1 MNERLILKNK
11 TTLESWMKAQP
22 HGTAPV
28 QLLCSWLTVTF
39 SKISPIPKWSI
50 KTSQEEPGNLWAS
63 IVVLQM
69 QNHLYHTLQNLT
81 SPPQL
86 DLRSVLGHEK
96 LNWNVKRP
104 VANRPTSCALRAQ
117 STHQKPRNR
126 VPAPKQVWGSPNTKA
141 GGQYPLPGFP
151 HVLTQGTK
159 PCPALRGLMNKRLSK
174 MKVKIIREFP
184 NWNASAVKIEKCAKI
199 SGQNRWKVIS
209 HPKIYS

>member
-1 MNERLILKNK
+1 MKHKN
-11 TTLESWMKAQP
+11 
-22 HGTAPV
+22 
-28 QLLCSWLTVTF
+28 LLRRARKLMSLDRCPSNAKPSLSHFAELNLPSPTWP
-39 SKISPIPKWSI
+39 SQRSRPRKI
-50 KTSQEEPGNLWAS
+50 
-63 IVVLQM
+63 
-69 QNHLYHTLQNLT
+69 
-81 SPPQL
+81 
-86 DLRSVLGHEK
+86 K
-96 LNWNVKRP
+96 LNVKRP

-117 STHQKPRNR
+117 STHQKPKNR

-151 HVLTQGTK
+151 HVLTRGTK